1 MLLHRTTV
9 FVKNELLRGRGP
21 DHCRAP
27 PQVGR
32 APMGPA
38 GVAAIGAEHKGFE
51 TALGVCE
58 ITDGIFTRPGEVAH
72 GFIVPLRDID
82 RSESAGAREA
92 RQLPRVPAVGFDSI
106 TRLFGKEGGRHPPA
120 GGGFWPEI
128 PLEPVATGARLRDQD
143 ELFAFGLHLPDELLA
158 VTRACPDGV
167 EGDAFGVVCLG
178 DVRHGNRLF
187 PDIQSEVKR
196 ARLVHG

>member
-1 MLLHRTTV
+1 MLLHRTAV

-143 ELFAFGLHLPDELLA
+143 EGGGLRLPLADHLIDGTL
-158 VTRACPDGV
+158 ACPNGAQG
-167 EGDAFGVVCLG
+167 GDCGAMLLG
-178 DVRHGNRLF
+178 AIRYGNRLF
-187 PDIQSEVKR
+187 VDIHADEAC
-196 ARLVHG
+196 ARLRHG